1 MIRQGKDRRG
11 KKQNHMDLGE
21 QYGYFHF
28 KKFWGSTVPNITK
41 LQVTPCN
48 TPSSIANCLVWF
60 GNE

>member
-1 MIRQGKDRRG
+1 
-11 KKQNHMDLGE
+11 MDLGE